1 MQCKFMKFHFEQQKT
16 QSSGLRDENIS
27 VSQNEKRIELMQ
39 KIEFLAEKLYG
50 DIPYHNFEH
59 AKAAVDA
66 GYEIIARCQ
75 ASGVEVNSDLI
86 RYALLFHD
94 AGYHEDH
101 NKAGFDSKEE
111 YSAHLAGVTLKS
123 LDMTDDTI
131 ESVQRCI
138 ISTHK
143 NKEFNFLEEKI
154 VRAADLTGLAC
165 DYAQFKKNAI
175 KLKEETE
182 LLSGQIISWEVWK
195 KSVAEIIGFY
205 LNQDIRLTE
214 CYKDED
220 GGSRFHRRTK
230 ENLEKFLMD

>member
-1 MQCKFMKFHFEQQKT
+1 MWYKFMKFDFEHQKMHVSR
-16 QSSGLRDENIS
+16 QSEKDIV
-27 VSQNEKRIELMQ
+27 VSKNERRLELL
-39 KIEFLAEKLYG
+39 KEAELLAEKLYG
-50 DIPYHNFEH
+50 EIPYHNFDH

-94 AGYHEDH
+94 AGYHKDH

-111 YSAHLAGVTLKS
+111 YSAHLAGEALKNLGMS
-123 LDMTDDTI
+123 DDTI
-131 ESVQRCI
+131 ESVKRCI

-165 DYAQFKKNAI
+165 EYEQFKENAV

-182 LLSGQIISWEVWK
+182 LLSGQTISWETWK

-205 LNQDIRLTE
+205 LSQDIRLTE

-220 GGSRFHRRTK
+220 GGSRFHRQTK
-230 ENLEKFLMD
+230 ENLEKFLME